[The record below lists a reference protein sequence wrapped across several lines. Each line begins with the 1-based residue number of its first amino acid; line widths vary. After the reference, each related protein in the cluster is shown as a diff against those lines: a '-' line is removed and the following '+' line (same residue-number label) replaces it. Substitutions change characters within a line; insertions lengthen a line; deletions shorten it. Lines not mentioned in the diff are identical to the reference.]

1 VNEQDLPVELVDALA
16 ADAEARAAWEQTPDD
31 VRRLYVD
38 YVRRPWS
45 RRMRRVLA
53 ADTAAWARAGELS
66 SHIQRPG
73 VGDAAAAVGGEGCLG
88 ILSRFGL

>member
-1 VNEQDLPVELVDALA
+1 MTFL
-16 ADAEARAAWEQTPDD
+16 
-31 VRRLYVD
+31 RLYVA

-66 SHIQRPG
+66 SHIQRPS
-73 VGDAAAAVGGEGCLG
+73 VGDAAVAVGHGGCLG
-88 ILSRFGL
+88 AFLGFGL